1 MRTIFITSFH
11 GLISRVLQ
19 SGILDFLQEK
29 KDLRIVI
36 LVPDFKKD
44 YFLEKFGKR
53 ENVIIE
59 GIDDKVLLRRA
70 YIFHKLSFVLLD
82 TKTMRLT
89 RRSFRGYKHSYEIIM
104 AQFIASFF
112 GRWKFVRNIFRKI
125 NYYFSG
131 KPVFASYFDKYKP
144 ALVFSADIKHVLD
157 TQLVIEAKKR
167 KIFTIG
173 MVRSWDYLTGKGMV
187 RVVPD
192 KMIVHNETIKKEA
205 IKYVD
210 MMEENVFVSGLPH
223 FDPYINE
230 KRKSKEIFFKKIGV
244 NYDKRLLLYIP
255 WGDKFADTDWQF
267 LRMICDAIEN
277 GRLPS
282 NLQVLMRIPPGDT
295 VNLEKLKQYKEVV
308 IDSPGVV
315 FGERGRKANE
325 MSYDDL
331 LHLADLLHY
340 SEVVVAPPST
350 LAIDA
355 AAFDRP
361 VVLMAFDGENKK
373 KYYEGVGHY
382 YDFDHIS
389 NLVKI
394 GGQKLARNKKE
405 LIDYINDYLKN
416 PSLDKESRKRVVNE
430 QCWKLDGKSSQR
442 VADFILFFLS
452 R

>member
-1 MRTIFITSFH
+1 MKTVFITSFH
-11 GLISRVLQ
+11 GLVSRVLQ
-19 SGILDFLQEK
+19 SGVLGFLQK
-29 KDLRIVI
+29 NSDLRIVI

-44 YFLEKFGKR
+44 YFLEKFGGRK
-53 ENVIIE
+53 NVIIE
-59 GIDDKVLLRRA
+59 GVGDKILPRRS
-70 YIFHKLSFVLLD
+70 YFFHKLSFILLD

-89 RRSFRGYKHSYEIIM
+89 RRSFRGYKYFYEFVL
-104 AQFIASFF
+104 AQFVASFL
-112 GRWKFVRNIFRKI
+112 GRWKLIRNLFRAV

-131 KPVFASYFDKYKP
+131 GSVFDYLFEKYNP
-144 ALVFSADIKHVLD
+144 ELVFSTDIKHVLD

-187 RVVPD
+187 RVAPD
-192 KMIVHNETIKKEA
+192 KMIVHNETIKKET

-210 MMEENVFVSGLPH
+210 MEEKNIFVSGLPH

-230 KRKSKEIFFKKIGV
+230 KRISREEFFKNVGLDSAKKV
-244 NYDKRLLLYIP
+244 VLYIP

-267 LRMICDAIEN
+267 LQM
-277 GRLPS
+277 LPDD
-282 NLQVLMRIPPGDT
+282 LQILMRLPPGDT
-295 VNLEKLKQYKEVV
+295 VNLENFKQHKKII

-315 FGERGRKANE
+315 FGERGRKTNE
-325 MSYDDL
+325 MSYEDL
-331 LHLADLLHY
+331 LHLANTVYY
-340 SEVVVAPPST
+340 SDVVVAPPST

-361 VVLMAFDGENKK
+361 VVLMAFDGEKEK
-373 KYYEGVGHY
+373 SYYEGVAHY

-389 NLVKI
+389 NLVKT

-405 LIDYINDYLKN
+405 LIKYINEYLTD
-416 PSLDKESRKRVVNE
+416 PSIDKGGRKRVVDE

-442 VADFILFFLS
+442 VADYILSFLK
-452 R
+452 

>member
-1 MRTIFITSFH
+1 MKTTFITSFH

-19 SGILDFLQEK
+19 SGILDYLQEK

-44 YFLEKFGKR
+44 YFLEKFSKR
-53 ENVIIE
+53 KNVVIE
-59 GIDDKVLLRRA
+59 GISDKTLPRRA

-89 RRSFRGYKHSYEIIM
+89 RRSFRGYKHFYEFVV
-104 AQFIASFF
+104 AQFVASFL
-112 GRWKFVRNIFRKI
+112 GRWKFVRNLFRAI

-131 KPVFASYFDKYKP
+131 KSMFDFYFDKYKP
-144 ALVFSADIKHVLD
+144 DIVFSTDIKHVLD

-192 KMIVHNETIKKEA
+192 KMIVHNEVIKKEA

-210 MMEENVFVSGLPH
+210 MKEKDIFVSGLPH

-230 KRKSKEIFFKKIGV
+230 KRSDRGDFFKKIGV
-244 NYDKRLLLYIP
+244 DKNEKLLLYIP

-267 LRMICDAIEN
+267 LQM
-277 GRLPS
+277 LPGD
-282 NLQVLMRIPPGDT
+282 LQVLMRLPPGDT
-295 VNLEKLKQYKEVV
+295 VNLEKFNQCKNVI
-308 IDSPGVV
+308 IDSPGIV
-315 FGERGRKANE
+315 FGERGRKTNE
-325 MSYDDL
+325 MSYEDL
-331 LHLADLLHY
+331 LHLADSIFY
-340 SEVVVAPPST
+340 SDVVVAPPST
-350 LAIDA
+350 LVIDA
-355 AAFDRP
+355 AAFDNP
-361 VVLMAFDGENKK
+361 VVLMAFDGESKK

-389 NLVKI
+389 NLVRA
-394 GGQKLARNKKE
+394 GGARLAKNEKE
-405 LIDYINDYLKN
+405 LIKCINDYLKN
-416 PSLDKESRKRVVNE
+416 PSLDREGRKRVVDE
-430 QCWKLDGKSSQR
+430 QCWKLDGRSSQR
-442 VADFILFFLS
+442 VAGYILSFL
-452 R
+452 